1 MAYIDGV
8 IVPVKHAQAEA
19 YREMARMAAPIFL
32 EHGALQVIESWGEGV
47 PHGKQT
53 DFHRAVAAEP
63 DENIVFSLV
72 VWPSRAARDA
82 GNAAAQEDPRFAGMM
97 DQQVF
102 DGKRMIFGGFEQ
114 ILDTREA

>member
-1 MAYIDGV
+1 MSYVDGFVLAVPTANKQALID
-8 IVPVKHAQAEA
+8 HAGQFD
-19 YREMARMAAPIFL
+19 PIFL
-32 EHGALQVIESWGEGV
+32 EYGATRVLECWGDDV